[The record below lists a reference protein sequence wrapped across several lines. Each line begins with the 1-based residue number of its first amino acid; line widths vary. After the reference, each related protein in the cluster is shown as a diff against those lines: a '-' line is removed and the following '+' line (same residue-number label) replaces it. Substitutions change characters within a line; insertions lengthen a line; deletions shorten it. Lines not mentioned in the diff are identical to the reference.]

1 MEICGRLNRS
11 HRYEGLV
18 NYIAGKY
25 GNVVE
30 IGIGHFPDIAFA
42 LLEKGVRVFATDV
55 RPFKYIGLKV
65 IADDIMEP
73 DISAY
78 TAIDLIYSLR
88 PPPELV
94 THMVQLARKL
104 SADLIIK
111 PLASESEHP
120 GGQLIRHGNTTFFLW
135 SYI

>member
-1 MEICGRLNRS
+1 M
-11 HRYEGLV
+11 
-18 NYIAGKY
+18 NYIRSRY
-25 GNVVE
+25 SNVVE
-30 IGIGHFPDIAFA
+30 IGIGYFPDVAFA
-42 LLEKGVRVFATDV
+42 LLQQDVRVFATDV
-55 RPFKYIGLKV
+55 RPFKYTGLNV
-65 IADDIMEP
+65 IVDDIMEP

-111 PLASESEHP
+111 PLSSEHP
-120 GGQLIRHGNTTFFLW
+120 GGQLVHHGNTTFFLW
-135 SYI
+135 NYI

>member
-1 MEICGRLNRS
+1 M
-11 HRYEGLV
+11 